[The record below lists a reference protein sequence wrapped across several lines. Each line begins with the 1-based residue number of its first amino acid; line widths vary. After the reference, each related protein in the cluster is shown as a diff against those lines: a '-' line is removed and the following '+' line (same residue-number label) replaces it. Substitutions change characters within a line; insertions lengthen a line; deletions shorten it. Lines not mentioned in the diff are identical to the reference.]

1 LVNLRSA
8 VRQGSRWVR
17 RPAPDSAVHERL
29 ASVEAELARVRR
41 RLRRSRAQLR
51 SARAEISEA
60 RYALPDDVERVI
72 SRVREERL
80 TFLGANH
87 LRNLATC
94 VRDIE
99 ANGVPGVII
108 EAGTA
113 LGGSAIVIAAA
124 KAAGR
129 PMKVY
134 DVFDMIPPPG
144 ERDGADVHQRYQTIA
159 DGAAE
164 GLGGDVY
171 YGYHE
176 DLYDEV
182 RASFAR
188 LGVPPEQNGVE
199 LLKGLFEDTMELDG
213 PVAFAHLDGDWYEST
228 MTCLSRIAP
237 RLSAGGRIV
246 IDDYYGWSGC
256 RRAVDDYF
264 KDRDGFRLLRR
275 AKLHVVK
282 V

>member
-1 LVNLRSA
+1 MDLRSA
-8 VRQGSRWVR
+8 ARRGSRLVR
-17 RPAPDSAVHERL
+17 TLQPDSPDRQRL
-29 ASVEAELARVRR
+29 LEAELARVGRQ
-41 RLRRSRAQLR
+41 LRRTRAQLR
-51 SARAEISEA
+51 SARAEITEA
-60 RYALPDDVERVI
+60 HYALPDDVEQVI

-94 VRDIE
+94 VCDIE
-99 ANGVPGVII
+99 ADGVPGVVI

-113 LGGSAIVIAAA
+113 RGGSAIVIAAA
-124 KAAGR
+124 KAPDR
-129 PMKVY
+129 PMKVF

-144 ERDGADVHQRYQTIA
+144 DRDGADVHKRYLRIA
-159 DGAAE
+159 GGTAK

-171 YGYHE
+171 YGYRE
-176 DLYDEV
+176 NLDEEV

-188 LGVPPEQNGVE
+188 LGVPLEDNGVE
-199 LLKGLFEDTMELDG
+199 LVKGLFQNTMEIAG
-213 PVAFAHLDGDWYEST
+213 PVAFAHLDGDWYDST

-237 RLSAGGRIV
+237 RLSTGGRIV
-246 IDDYYGWSGC
+246 VDDYYAWSGC

-264 KDRDGFRLLRR
+264 ENRDGYRLLRR